1 MQMETDINTMDNVMF
16 INVNVK
22 LYKPI
27 DSIVVNFTLKPTED
41 ETRGNTETP

>member
-1 MQMETDINTMDNVMF
+1 METDTNMTNDVMF
-16 INVNVK
+16 IKVNVK

-41 ETRGNTETP
+41 ETGGNTEIC

>member
-1 MQMETDINTMDNVMF
+1 MEIDTNMTNDAMF
-16 INVNVK
+16 IKVNVK

-41 ETRGNTETP
+41 ETGGNTEIC